1 MTEASGLSVVVV
13 MEMQKT
19 FGVIKMSLNI
29 KIKCYR

>member
-19 FGVIKMSLNI
+19 LGVIKMSLNI